1 MKEQKNKNLFVI
13 IDSNSIIHRA
23 YHALPPFKT
32 KEGDL
37 VNAVYGF
44 FSIFLKTVRE
54 LRPDFI
60 AAAFDLPFP
69 TFRHQEFPEYKAKR
83 VKAPDEFYQQIP
95 RIKEIL
101 ADFKVPIFE
110 KKGLEADDIIGSLVA
125 LTKKVRLS
133 PDPDIVI
140 LSSDN
145 DLLQL
150 VGEGV
155 KTMILKKGVSAT
167 VLYDREKVKEKY
179 GGLGPEQLVD
189 FKALRGDP
197 SDNIPGVRGIGE
209 KTALK
214 LLNQFQSFENLY
226 SSLDKGE
233 LKKALIPE
241 SVCRKLED
249 SREIAFSSQRLARIR
264 PDETIEFSLENC
276 RWSGYDRGKVEEDFR
291 KLQFLSLL
299 PRLPGP

>member
-1 MKEQKNKNLFVI
+1 MEEQKKKSIFII

-44 FSIFLKTVRE
+44 FSIFLKTVRD
-54 LRPDFI
+54 LRPDFF

-83 VKAPDEFYQQIP
+83 IKAPDDFYQQFP

-101 ADFKVPIFE
+101 ADFNVPIFE
-110 KKGLEADDIIGSLVA
+110 RKGLEADDIIGSLVA
-125 LTKKVRLS
+125 LTQKS
-133 PDPDIVI
+133 HPSSETSIVI

-150 VGEGV
+150 VKEGV
-155 KTMILKKGVSAT
+155 EVMAPKKGVGET
-167 VLYDREKVKEKY
+167 VLYDREKVRGKY
-179 GGLGPEQLVD
+179 GGLEPGQLVD

-214 LLNQFQSFENLY
+214 LLAQFQSLENIYL
-226 SSLDKGE
+226 SLDKKE
-233 LKKALIPE
+233 SLIQE
-241 SVCRKLED
+241 SVRHKLED
-249 SREIAFSSQRLARIR
+249 SREMAFSSQRLARIR
-264 PDETIEFSLENC
+264 PDETIEFSLEDC
-276 RWSGYDRGKVEEDFR
+276 RWGGYDQAKVEDDFR

-299 PRLPGP
+299 PRLPKP